1 MASNVAHGKC
11 LCGAVEIKAEGE
23 SMTTVACS
31 CTNCQTCGGTTYTVN
46 LVYPK
51 DTVTVTSGMEDIR
64 EYEDKNTDSG
74 RTVLRR
80 FCGRCGSGVF
90 SQAEDGRLF
99 IKAPILKGVSRRS
112 LLPTSTPG
120 TCRAGLRVPRRETN

>member
-64 EYEDKNTDSG
+64 EYEG
-74 RTVLRR
+74 VYTVTPTRYHPPVDLLVHNDRPIE
-80 FCGRCGSGVF
+80 FPLAPLS
-90 SQAEDGRLF
+90 SPLF
-99 IKAPILKGVSRRS
+99 
-112 LLPTSTPG
+112 
-120 TCRAGLRVPRRETN
+120 